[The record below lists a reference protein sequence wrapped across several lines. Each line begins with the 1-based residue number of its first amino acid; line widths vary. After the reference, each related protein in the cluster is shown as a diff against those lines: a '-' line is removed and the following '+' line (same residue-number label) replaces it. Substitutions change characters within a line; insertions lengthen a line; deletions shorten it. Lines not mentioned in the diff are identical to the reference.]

1 MNMFLYQ
8 KPFVLSFLA
17 LFITCLC
24 HCSATPF
31 IVGDSSGWVIP
42 PYPSYYSNWAHSHLM
57 RVGDSLEF
65 HFYHKLYN
73 LVQVRQNNYDH
84 CTTLEP
90 VEIFNSSPAIIP
102 LKEKGK
108 LYLSDTINP
117 TNKKQHQVHYSS
129 NNKNPY
135 TENTQQSRER
145 TKGYNQEAVCQTIRK
160 HTEDNIK
167 SAFSYGINSAV
178 NNNHQNRIQQPREIV
193 KHIPKASNHL
203 YESTSAN
210 VRDHHQAHFHQRS
223 IIITTSKQS
232 SGKGTVPPRSYK
244 ELKVSLPRAVHG
256 RHWKRRTRHE
266 IEREKMRG
274 RVRHFPLSSHLRFL
288 LSHRGESPTS
298 SPTSMLDHRLRHCQ
312 KETRENSRL
321 TSPSS
326 SHFSFVFSLP
336 PSSHFSPQNP

>member
-1 MNMFLYQ
+1 M
-8 KPFVLSFLA
+8 VDVIASR
-17 LFITCLC
+17 
-24 HCSATPF
+24 
-31 IVGDSSGWVIP
+31 DSSGWVIP

-73 LVQVRQNNYDH
+73 LVQVRQNDYDH

-102 LKEKGK
+102 LKE
-108 LYLSDTINP
+108 
-117 TNKKQHQVHYSS
+117 
-129 NNKNPY
+129 
-135 TENTQQSRER
+135 
-145 TKGYNQEAVCQTIRK
+145 
-160 HTEDNIK
+160 
-167 SAFSYGINSAV
+167 
-178 NNNHQNRIQQPREIV
+178 
-193 KHIPKASNHL
+193 
-203 YESTSAN
+203 
-210 VRDHHQAHFHQRS
+210 
-223 IIITTSKQS
+223 
-232 SGKGTVPPRSYK
+232 KGTVPPRSYK

-298 SPTSMLDHRLRHCQ
+298 SPTSMLDHRLRHCR

>member
-1 MNMFLYQ
+1 MVRDAIQKEEEKTITRIKGSSIADKFLTR
-8 KPFVLSFLA
+8 KHLSWRLRNPNKQWHMYE
-17 LFITCLC
+17 I
-24 HCSATPF
+24 
-31 IVGDSSGWVIP
+31 
-42 PYPSYYSNWAHSHLM
+42 
-57 RVGDSLEF
+57 
-65 HFYHKLYN
+65 
-73 LVQVRQNNYDH
+73 QVRQNNYDH

-102 LKEKGK
+102 LKEK
-108 LYLSDTINP
+108 DTINP

-145 TKGYNQEAVCQTIRK
+145 TKGYNQEA
-160 HTEDNIK
+160 
-167 SAFSYGINSAV
+167 
-178 NNNHQNRIQQPREIV
+178 IV

-244 ELKVSLPRAVHG
+244 ELKVSLPRAIHG

-298 SPTSMLDHRLRHCQ
+298 SPTSMLDHRLRHCR

>member
-1 MNMFLYQ
+1 MVRDAIQKEEEKTITRIKGSSIADKFLTRKHLSWRLRNPNKQWHMYEIQVKFQRRIINKKIESGDLTYLISKVLIFYSAQSLSLLMNMFLYQ

-24 HCSATPF
+24 HCYATPF

-160 HTEDNIK
+160 HTED
-167 SAFSYGINSAV
+167 S
-178 NNNHQNRIQQPREIV
+178 
-193 KHIPKASNHL
+193 
-203 YESTSAN
+203 
-210 VRDHHQAHFHQRS
+210 
-223 IIITTSKQS
+223 
-232 SGKGTVPPRSYK
+232 
-244 ELKVSLPRAVHG
+244 
-256 RHWKRRTRHE
+256 
-266 IEREKMRG
+266 
-274 RVRHFPLSSHLRFL
+274 
-288 LSHRGESPTS
+288 
-298 SPTSMLDHRLRHCQ
+298 
-312 KETRENSRL
+312 
-321 TSPSS
+321 
-326 SHFSFVFSLP
+326 
-336 PSSHFSPQNP
+336 